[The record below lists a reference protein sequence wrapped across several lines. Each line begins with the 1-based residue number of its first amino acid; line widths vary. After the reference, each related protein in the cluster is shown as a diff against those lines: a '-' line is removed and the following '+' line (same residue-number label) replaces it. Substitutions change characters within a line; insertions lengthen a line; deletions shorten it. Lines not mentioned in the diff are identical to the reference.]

1 MSGPIFKQADELQN
15 CANML
20 DKLSEY
26 LDLIYSNYSSI
37 LVDADK
43 INTLSKNGLGSIEDL
58 QGKFRTTYQMFEDIS
73 ASIENFTSILNK
85 IDKFVDIIGNIG
97 KQTNLLALNASIEA
111 ARAGEAGR
119 GFTVV
124 AEEFN
129 KFSNQSTDNT
139 AQIRNLIQDVGE
151 QYNVIISAVEHMK
164 DAINKQSNSITETV
178 EAFNNIASAIFS
190 ISSEMNNVDDALS
203 KMSSDKSEILKVIND
218 TVELSQKTVSLS
230 ENIATI
236 TAYHVQTVTEVLN
249 TLKNRRINSYHKNS
263 YKDF

>member
-97 KQTNLLALNASIEA
+97 KQTNL
-111 ARAGEAGR
+111 
-119 GFTVV
+119 
-124 AEEFN
+124 
-129 KFSNQSTDNT
+129 
-139 AQIRNLIQDVGE
+139 
-151 QYNVIISAVEHMK
+151 
-164 DAINKQSNSITETV
+164 
-178 EAFNNIASAIFS
+178 
-190 ISSEMNNVDDALS
+190 
-203 KMSSDKSEILKVIND
+203 
-218 TVELSQKTVSLS
+218 
-230 ENIATI
+230 
-236 TAYHVQTVTEVLN
+236 
-249 TLKNRRINSYHKNS
+249 RIKCFH
-263 YKDF
+263 